1 VARGGV
7 RRLRSSLLRQGE
19 WSRWHEQGG
28 RREPS
33 LIITSRRKRQAEI
46 DENAALMERLWTVF
60 LIGAFAVYYFVP
72 GLPLSLIVLAICGI
86 FCYLQL
92 PLAVSLIPLA
102 MPFYML
108 PHHLGSKEFSLGET
122 AIVLCAA
129 AFMLRGIVAPA
140 PASAQGLPIWRRF
153 IPSSP
158 LERSIALFLLA
169 ATAAT
174 LAAHFHVYALRQY
187 RLVILEPIVYYLLC
201 VALLR
206 DARGMTRALWALV
219 GAGIVVSVLGL
230 GQYLFRPDTLTG
242 FYFTGPATHPVKHA
256 LHQVTSVYGSPNNLG
271 LLLDRAIPVAAVLTL
286 ALWTL
291 ARRLHAKLPETV
303 PTALLGILCMA
314 IVLVLSGTRGGQV
327 AAVAVTVIAL
337 LLWRGRREPRLEL
350 AGLGAVIVGTAA
362 VLWRVRHGLS
372 NNAHVHIWLSSLKML
387 RDHLLLGVG
396 PDNFLYYYVDP
407 HNIDRRV
414 AAERCIPAT
423 ITLPAKHYMDPAAWQ
438 EPCISHPHNVILDVW
453 LSTGLVGL
461 VAFILVVA
469 GFALL
474 ALRNLRAPTFGNERA
489 IQVSCIAIVVATL
502 GHGLVDNSIFVPDLA
517 VAFWLALALTVN
529 LAALSASSSPGPLS
543 FARTWTWK
551 RRAP

>member
-1 VARGGV
+1 M
-7 RRLRSSLLRQGE
+7 
-19 WSRWHEQGG
+19 
-28 RREPS
+28 
-33 LIITSRRKRQAEI
+33 IITSRRKKQAEI
-46 DENAALMERLWTVF
+46 EENAALMERLWTVL
-60 LIGAFAVYYFVP
+60 LIGAFAVYYLVP
-72 GLPLSLIVLAICGI
+72 WWPLSLLLLVVCGV

-92 PLAVSLIPLA
+92 PLAVSLVPLA
-102 MPFYML
+102 MPFFML
-108 PHHLGSKEFSLGET
+108 PHHVGNKEFSLGET
-122 AIVLCAA
+122 AILLCAA
-129 AFMLRGIVAPA
+129 AFVLRGIVAPA
-140 PASAQGLPIWRRF
+140 QEDAQGLPIWRRF
-153 IPSSP
+153 IPASP

-174 LAAHFHVYALRQY
+174 LAAHFRVYALRQY

-219 GAGIVVSVLGL
+219 GAGILVSVLGL

-242 FYFTGPATHPVKHA
+242 YYFSGPAAHPVSHA

-271 LLLDRAIPVAAVLTL
+271 LLLDRAIPVAAVLAL

-291 ARRLHAKLPETV
+291 SRRLHAGLPEAV
-303 PTALLGILCMA
+303 PTTLLGILCMA
-314 IVLVLSGTRGGQV
+314 IVLVLSGTRAGQV

-350 AGLGAVIVGTAA
+350 GALGAVIVGTAA
-362 VLWRVRHGLS
+362 VLWRARHGLS
-372 NNAHVHIWLSSLKML
+372 NNAHVHIWLSSLKMV

-407 HNIDRRV
+407 KNIDIHN
-414 AAERCIPAT
+414 AAERCIPT
-423 ITLPAKHYMDPAAWQ
+423 TLTLPAKHYMDPAAWQ

-461 VAFILVVA
+461 IAFVLVVA

-474 ALRNLRAPTFGNERA
+474 ALRNLRTPTHGSERA
-489 IQVSCIAIVVATL
+489 IQVACVAIVVATL

-529 LAALSASSSPGPLS
+529 LATLSGPASATPAS
-543 FARTWTWK
+543 FANTLTWK
-551 RRAP
+551 RRAR